1 MGLKAPL
8 FAPLISAGAAVSVLF
23 ALITRCILRLEK
35 QMKGS
40 LNSNQ
45 VLYMVVK
52 ALVRSKNLTALTL
65 NFCKTL
71 RSRSRSKRFELRSK
85 RFELRSILRSF

>member
-45 VLYMVVK
+45 VLYRP
-52 ALVRSKNLTALTL
+52 LLTIFL
-65 NFCKTL
+65 CGIVL
-71 RSRSRSKRFELRSK
+71 RIQNESYDRTV
-85 RFELRSILRSF
+85 